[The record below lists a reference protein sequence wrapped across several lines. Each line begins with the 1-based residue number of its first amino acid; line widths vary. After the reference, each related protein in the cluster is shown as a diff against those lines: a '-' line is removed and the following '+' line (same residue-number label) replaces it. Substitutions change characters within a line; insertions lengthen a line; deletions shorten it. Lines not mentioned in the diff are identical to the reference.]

1 MPENMR
7 RSRPSGHWAVC
18 RRPGDGRQV
27 VAGSPFV
34 ARVADGFRFG
44 FVRFPSRGF
53 GPLMF
58 AYPVQL
64 PHQHAWLSA
73 CILARALMRILHW
86 CHGNPTQPGRTE
98 KSGQPCYWSTDALIV
113 TFPAPDQCFSGPT

>member
-73 CILARALMRILHW
+73 CILARALGAFFIGATETLPNRAGPRSL
-86 CHGNPTQPGRTE
+86 GNRAT
-98 KSGQPCYWSTDALIV
+98 GQLMP
-113 TFPAPDQCFSGPT
+113 